1 MTTTLPIVGLPKRLA
16 NLETARQK
24 YGYKVDF
31 MIEMLQVGDPLADA
45 VISEINELGK
55 VARQQLN
62 KGLVDGLASL
72 DNPPPAIAAFV
83 ADRLSAAE
91 PAARGV

>member
-1 MTTTLPIVGLPKRLA
+1 MTTTPPIVGLPQRLA
-16 NLETARQK
+16 NLETAREK

-55 VARQQLN
+55 VARQQLT
-62 KGLVDGLASL
+62 
-72 DNPPPAIAAFV
+72 
-83 ADRLSAAE
+83 
-91 PAARGV
+91 AARGV